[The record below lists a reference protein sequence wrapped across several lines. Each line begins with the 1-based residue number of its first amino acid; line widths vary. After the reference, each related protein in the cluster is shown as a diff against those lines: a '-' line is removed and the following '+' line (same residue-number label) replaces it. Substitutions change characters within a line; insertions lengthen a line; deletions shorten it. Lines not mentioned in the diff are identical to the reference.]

1 MPEPDA
7 NGTTEDPAR
16 EPQDQD
22 TLRMENLE
30 NTMRTIQTQLAALLT
45 QQPTTGT
52 THSHAPDNA
61 NVTADT
67 DNPPTA
73 TDNETLNNYAGN
85 SNDNSWTEWN
95 STWWKS
101 NSWNHNWNWQEERD
115 KPMLSH
121 IEWPTFDGNA
131 NKFHTYKYAIQN
143 LLAQVSTKDY
153 KYLVPRLVANVTG
166 SLREDLERI
175 EFNAMDYQVQ
185 NGVDMWIQFLQKRI
199 NITDQSQ
206 EVAAFEEYFY
216 KLKRTRGQ
224 TLLKYDHE
232 EQASYRKLQK
242 VLDMAIKNK
251 SDEYSSDE
259 DSISTITNKKFK
271 LPKRLRGWFYME
283 RANIPTKDQ
292 SQILLN
298 SKSYNVDK
306 IKAIMTDSYSEK
318 MLSELDKK
326 AFHKS
331 TDFKKKK
338 AFDKFKKKRKDHAKT
353 AEENDT

>member
-7 NGTTEDPAR
+7 NGTIEDPAQ

-52 THSHAPDNA
+52 THSHASDNA
-61 NVTADT
+61 NVTANT

-101 NSWNHNWNWQEERD
+101 NSWNNNWNWQEERD

-153 KYLVPRLVANVTG
+153 KYLVPRLAAHVTG
-166 SLREDLERI
+166 SLRADLERI

-185 NGVDMWIQFLQKRI
+185 MELVCG
-199 NITDQSQ
+199 
-206 EVAAFEEYFY
+206 
-216 KLKRTRGQ
+216 
-224 TLLKYDHE
+224 
-232 EQASYRKLQK
+232 
-242 VLDMAIKNK
+242 
-251 SDEYSSDE
+251 SS
-259 DSISTITNKKFK
+259 SFRN
-271 LPKRLRGWFYME
+271 
-283 RANIPTKDQ
+283 A
-292 SQILLN
+292 
-298 SKSYNVDK
+298 
-306 IKAIMTDSYSEK
+306 
-318 MLSELDKK
+318 
-326 AFHKS
+326 
-331 TDFKKKK
+331 
-338 AFDKFKKKRKDHAKT
+338 
-353 AEENDT
+353 